1 MLKRAIDIAVSAT
14 ALLALSGLMLVL
26 AGLVRWRLGSPI
38 LFVQERPGRHGR
50 IFKIMKF
57 RTMHDSRGP
66 DGKLLSDERR
76 LSRFGSLMRKLSL
89 DELPQL
95 WNVLKGEMSLVGPRP
110 LMVEYLE
117 RYSPEQARRHEV
129 RPGIT
134 GLAQVNGR
142 NDLTWVDR
150 FKLDVW
156 YVDHQ
161 SLTLDLTIIGK
172 TLIKLI
178 RPQGINKEGLTV
190 GVEPFRG
197 NVEETPPQL
206 NKAA

>member
-1 MLKRAIDIAVSAT
+1 MVKRAIDIAVSAT
-14 ALLALSGLMLVL
+14 ALLALSGLMLIL
-26 AGLVRWRLGSPI
+26 AGLVRWRLSSPI

-57 RTMHDSRGP
+57 RTMHDSRGS

-197 NVEETPPQL
+197 NAEETQPQL